1 MLVTIETIAK
11 ATYSTLVTDLQKTF
25 CAPDYF
31 PLFQTF
37 SPYRP
42 LKLLEHER
50 IENYT
55 FGGGILPSR
64 PIRGTGYEV
73 HVQRT
78 LPGVLRAL

>member
-11 ATYSTLVTDLQKTF
+11 ATYSTLFTDLQKTF

-37 SPYRP
+37 SPYKP

-55 FGGGILPSR
+55 FGEGGYFPPGLS
-64 PIRGTGYEV
+64 G
-73 HVQRT
+73 VQVMRCAYNERY
-78 LPGVLRAL
+78 PGC

>member
-11 ATYSTLVTDLQKTF
+11 ATYSTLFTDLQKTF

-37 SPYRP
+37 SPDKP

-55 FGGGILPSR
+55 FGGGYFPPGLS
-64 PIRGTGYEV
+64 G
-73 HVQRT
+73 VQVMRCT
-78 LPGVLRAL
+78 YNERYPGC